1 MANETLPFIAFN
13 FEIQLIVPNAAG
25 MGLASQLC
33 NGEFAECDGL
43 EMSMEPK
50 KVSEG
55 GNNLQQIHLVGP
67 VSYGNLTLKRGM
79 TSNLDLWNWFRL
91 AAGNNQRGLL
101 AQGVVLMKGADMTPV
116 LRFSLTDCLPI
127 KLKAAALNAK
137 EGSIAI
143 EELQI
148 AYSSFTVQPA

>member
-1 MANETLPFIAFN
+1 
-13 FEIQLIVPNAAG
+13 
-25 MGLASQLC
+25 MGHLSPLD
-33 NGEFAECDGL
+33 GIGPAELGL
-43 EMSMEPK
+43 HE
-50 KVSEG
+50 
-55 GNNLQQIHLVGP
+55 
-67 VSYGNLTLKRGM
+67 
-79 TSNLDLWNWFRL
+79 LDL
-91 AAGNNQRGLL
+91 LL

>member
-1 MANETLPFIAFN
+1 RASPPSLSAWCSPTPTDSCKPPRAVNEGRMANETLPFIAFN

-67 VSYGNLTLKRGM
+67 VSYG
-79 TSNLDLWNWFRL
+79 
-91 AAGNNQRGLL
+91 
-101 AQGVVLMKGADMTPV
+101 
-116 LRFSLTDCLPI
+116 
-127 KLKAAALNAK
+127 
-137 EGSIAI
+137 
-143 EELQI
+143 
-148 AYSSFTVQPA
+148 